1 MPGAGGGQA
10 GHWLPESSFCRVR
23 RFELYRAVH
32 LASSVSSQ
40 GHCNAGL
47 ASMCERGEYEELLV
61 EYGVNYMTGG
71 ESNVIC
77 EVATAGTS
85 SSSIRR
91 SFISRRLVGIVSA
104 IVLITSSRFW

>member
-1 MPGAGGGQA
+1 MTTFGIGFKSKALRDQ
-10 GHWLPESSFCRVR
+10 F
-23 RFELYRAVH
+23 
-32 LASSVSSQ
+32 
-40 GHCNAGL
+40 NAGL
-47 ASMCERGEYEELLV
+47 ASMCERAEYEELLV

>member
-1 MPGAGGGQA
+1 
-10 GHWLPESSFCRVR
+10 
-23 RFELYRAVH
+23 
-32 LASSVSSQ
+32 
-40 GHCNAGL
+40 
-47 ASMCERGEYEELLV
+47 MCERAEYEELLV

-77 EVATAGTS
+77 EIATAGTS